1 MSENKYKIFRN
12 FMVNE
17 LGITREDIKDWTMQS
32 VKETVEK
39 ELRGVDIKKVVYDNV
54 RSAVNKD
61 YQYGSK
67 QRDVISAALREVI
80 EKRVDFSIRFKEGKR
95 CC

>member
-1 MSENKYKIFRN
+1 
-12 FMVNE
+12 MVNE

-54 RSAVNKD
+54 RSSVNND
-61 YQYGSK
+61 YRYESK
-67 QRDVISAALREVI
+67 QRDVISSALREVI
-80 EKRVDFSIRFKEGKR
+80 EKKLDFSIKFKEESDVAKGN
-95 CC
+95 